1 MTTRHF
7 IIATAGH
14 VDHGKSALVKA
25 LTGTDPDRLPEE
37 KRRQITIDLGFAEL
51 NLTTPSGDKIH
62 AGIVD
67 VPGHEDFVRNMI
79 AGVGSIDLALRV
91 VAADDGWLPQTEE
104 NLQILTYLGV
114 QRAVIALAK
123 SDLGNVENVTE
134 QIRNRLRE
142 TVLAKS
148 RIIPTSVRT
157 DKGIENLKKALGLE
171 LATMPTQRDFG
182 KPRLFVDRAFT
193 LRGVGTVVTGTL
205 TGGQLHRGQSINVQ
219 TQKLRA
225 RIRSIQS
232 HGVEI
237 DSAQP
242 GVRTALSLPDL
253 PINRVK
259 RGDVITDSD
268 FAPTSALIAQVE
280 KSPRLQAKEPAGRP
294 LKNGSSVYLH
304 HGTSRMTARI
314 TLLEKNG
321 LEPGQKTI
329 AHLKVASPL
338 VAFVGDRFVIRD
350 ASGQHTIAGGIVL
363 DPDGTGFRNAR
374 NLKLLSM
381 RATAPDN
388 IDLCV
393 RSEIARHG
401 FVPRNTLLNESH
413 FSAGEIS
420 EALMRLQQDNE
431 IVLFGEIAANGEF
444 WQTLRN
450 QAIALIDNAHKQ
462 NPERL
467 GLDLSELRS
476 VLRDQPEN
484 VFDALIAELCA
495 DDFVRKGSA
504 MARTSHQPVLP
515 ARLQPAEGKIRA
527 ALLQKPF
534 DPPPRREIELERGAQ
549 HVLRFLIESGEVIEV
564 GANAVLLRENFE
576 RMRARII
583 EFISKNGP
591 ATVSELRH
599 ALESSRRIMVPLLE
613 RLDRDGVT
621 RRMRDKRVLCTILN
635 V

>member
-51 NLTTPSGDKIH
+51 NLTAPSGDKIH

-67 VPGHEDFVRNMI
+67 VPGHEDFIRNMI
-79 AGVGSIDLALRV
+79 AGVGSIDLALLV
-91 VAADDGWLPQTEE
+91 IAADDGWMPQTEE
-104 NLQILTYLGV
+104 HLQILTYLGV
-114 QRAVIALAK
+114 QRAMIAVAK

-157 DKGIENLKKALGLE
+157 DDGIENLKKTLALE
-171 LATMPTQRDFG
+171 LATLPTQRDFG

-193 LRGVGTVVTGTL
+193 LRGLGTVVTGTL
-205 TGGQLHRGQSINVQ
+205 TGGRLHRGQSISVQ
-219 TQKLRA
+219 PQTLRA

-242 GVRTALSLPDL
+242 GMRTALSLPDL
-253 PINRVK
+253 PIDQVK
-259 RGDVITDSD
+259 RGDVITDGD
-268 FAPTSALIAQVE
+268 LAPTSVLIAQVE
-280 KSPRLQAKEPAGRP
+280 KSPRLVAKEPAARP
-294 LKNGSSVYLH
+294 LKNGRSVYLH
-304 HGTSRMTARI
+304 HGASRAAARI

-329 AHLKVASPL
+329 AHLKLSSPI

-350 ASGQHTIAGGIVL
+350 ASGQHTIAGGVVL
-363 DPDGTGFRNAR
+363 APDGTGFRDAA

-381 RATAPDN
+381 QASAPDDV
-388 IDLCV
+388 DLCV
-393 RSEIARHG
+393 RSEVARRG
-401 FVPRNTLLNESH
+401 FVPRDTLLNKSH
-413 FSAGEIS
+413 FSASEIS
-420 EALMRLQQDNE
+420 EALMRLQRENE
-431 IVLFGEIAANGEF
+431 IVLLEEIAADGEF
-444 WQTLRN
+444 WQMLRN
-450 QAIALIDNAHKQ
+450 QTIALIDNAHKQ

-467 GLDLSELRS
+467 GLELSELRS
-476 VLRDQPEN
+476 VLRDQPEK
-484 VFDALIAELCA
+484 VFEGLIAELCA
-495 DDFVRKGSA
+495 GDFVRKGSA
-504 MARTSHQPVLP
+504 IARTSHQPVLP
-515 ARLQPAEGKIRA
+515 AELQPLERKIRE
-527 ALLQKPF
+527 ALSEKPF
-534 DPPPRREIELERGAQ
+534 DPPPRREIELDRGAQ
-549 HVLRFLIESGEVIEV
+549 HVLRFLIENGEVVEV
-564 GANAVLLRENFE
+564 GSDAVLLRKNFE
-576 RMRARII
+576 RMTARIA

-591 ATVSELRH
+591 ATVSELRQ

-613 RLDRDGVT
+613 QLDRDGVT
-621 RRMRDKRVLCTILN
+621 RRVGDKRMLGRIM
-635 V
+635 